1 MFPSAPDYETV
12 RRMTAPAPELLP
24 LGLDGILVRFADT
37 LSESANRAAL
47 SFRGTLEHEL
57 PAGVTETATS
67 LTSVL
72 VRFRPGD
79 TTRAAL
85 EDDLRARLLVQ
96 DWYHAPLPEGRTL
109 WRIPAVFGGEY
120 GPQLDEVADAV
131 GRTPDQAVAEIAA
144 SELRVLALGFAPGQP
159 YLGFMDE
166 HWNIPRQTSV
176 TPEVPRGAVVVAVRQ
191 VIPFANAAP
200 TGWRQVGRTAFRCYA
215 RDGTPPIPLKAG
227 DSVRFEPVPS
237 KDFAKLEAAGPL
249 GGAVAE
255 PIA

>member
-1 MFPSAPDYETV
+1 
-12 RRMTAPAPELLP
+12 MTAPAPELLP

-227 DSVRFEPVPS
+227 DSVRFEPVPA
-237 KDFAKLEAAGPL
+237 KDFATLEAAGPL

>member
-1 MFPSAPDYETV
+1 VLRTRLA
-12 RRMTAPAPELLP
+12 
-24 LGLDGILVRFADT
+24 
-37 LSESANRAAL
+37 
-47 SFRGTLEHEL
+47 GT
-57 PAGVTETATS
+57 
-67 LTSVL
+67 
-72 VRFRPGD
+72 
-79 TTRAAL
+79 
-85 EDDLRARLLVQ
+85 

-227 DSVRFEPVPS
+227 DSVRFEPVPA
-237 KDFAKLEAAGPL
+237 KDFATLEAAGPL